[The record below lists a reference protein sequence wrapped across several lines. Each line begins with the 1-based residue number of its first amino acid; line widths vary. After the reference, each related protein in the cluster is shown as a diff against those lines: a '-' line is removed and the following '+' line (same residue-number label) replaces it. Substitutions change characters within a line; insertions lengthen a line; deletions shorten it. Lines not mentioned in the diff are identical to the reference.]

1 MGKYFK
7 IFIIN
12 LLFCLSCMPE
22 KSGVQ
27 DNADNF
33 TASIE
38 TVLTDELSGWDAD
51 DEISIDGFIYKT
63 AEGGRDAIFFPV
75 ADSAP
80 DTEEHFAV
88 FPADKKRYGKGIKDV
103 CPRVIYSDNE
113 SDIPKECVIALAKSS
128 SHSLQFKNVLSFIS
142 VDVHAD
148 GIKKISI
155 SSNGGELLSGE
166 YTVDYSGN
174 NLHVFVSDG
183 NADISVQKS
192 DGSPFIYG
200 ERVYFACLP
209 ANLKSGFTFSAES
222 VNSVTRE
229 WTANVSSK
237 MTFDSGQC
245 THLGKFYHDST
256 TGAGRL
262 DISDGIKVTLD
273 CDSRLAEPISE
284 LIFGSYSEMHGG
296 DLIPGILEQY
306 IVNPSFETWDSIGD
320 KGEEKNELVFTDSEA
335 VSQDPNVA
343 YPWEKRILSGNVT
356 FDMTDED
363 KFNTLFSQKITVTSE
378 SSAALLQRIAL
389 PLYRTSKYKVK
400 FYAKTYGD
408 LAVNLSFHGVGSSEK
423 DIMSKDI
430 YMPVISEGKWQ
441 PYEHEFILSTS
452 PSTFNSRHRQY
463 NLWFEVT
470 GNGTIYIDQVT
481 IFPSDCVEGIFNP
494 ETINHFKEYNIK
506 AIRWPGGNY
515 TSGYNWKNGIG
526 LWDERPCLK
535 NRAWGGLDPNYLG
548 TDELMRFCE
557 LTGVEPIIGVGYNTS
572 LITEQDIAD
581 WVEYCNGPVS
591 SEYGAKRAANGHPEP
606 YDVKY
611 WGIGNEVY
619 GTYQQGNVTASE
631 YATGLSSIA
640 SKIKSVD
647 KDVIIMASGRGVH
660 NHYRGVYSG
669 WTESLSSSSSF
680 DVLDCHL
687 YVYGYDKSA
696 ALSLTGEGF
705 FRIYAAASQNLRD
718 FIDQMRTVVPGR
730 KLAFLE
736 WGVLPK
742 LSGKNN
748 PTPQRQTFANLL
760 LSACQYHEMIR
771 NSDVVEMAAMHNFSF
786 YVAPHKLHS
795 EPVNIRTSLFKELS
809 VVSGGYSLKI
819 DEECFPTYAQTADM
833 LDVGIRQEVPEV
845 DMIAVLKD
853 ECIYVSCVNKNP
865 SKEYTLHLDLRGAI
879 SRQISGR
886 TYTSSRPYARSLWSD
901 NVITSIA
908 PVNIN
913 ETGEIVLPPLSYSI
927 LQIQLK

>member
-1 MGKYFK
+1 MGKYCK

-12 LLFCLSCMPE
+12 LFFCLSCMPE
-22 KSGVQ
+22 ESGVQ

-38 TVLTDELSGWDAD
+38 TVFSDEYFDWEAG

-63 AEGGRDAIFFPV
+63 AEGGKEVTFAPV
-75 ADSAP
+75 AVSVPEA
-80 DTEEHFAV
+80 EEYLAV

-103 CPRVIYSDNE
+103 CPQVIYSDKV
-113 SDIPKECVIALAKSS
+113 SDIPKECVVALAKSS
-128 SHSLQFKNVLSFIS
+128 SHSLLFKNVLSFIS

-148 GIKKISI
+148 GVKKITI
-155 SSNGGELLSGE
+155 TSNGGELLSGE
-166 YTVDYSGN
+166 YTVDYSTK
-174 NLHVFVSDG
+174 NLHVFTTDG
-183 NADISVQKS
+183 SADISVQKS
-192 DGSPFIYG
+192 DGTSFISG
-200 ERVYFACLP
+200 ERIYFASLP
-209 ANLKSGFTFSAES
+209 ASLKSGFTFSAEFVDS
-222 VNSVTRE
+222 STRV
-229 WTANVSSK
+229 WTTNVSSK
-237 MTFDSGQC
+237 VIFSSGQC
-245 THLGKFYHDST
+245 THLGKFYYDSA

-262 DISDGIKVTLD
+262 DISDGIKVLLD
-273 CDSRLAEPISE
+273 CDSRLDEPISE

-306 IVNPSFETWDSIGD
+306 IVNPSFETWESVGD

-335 VSQDPNVA
+335 IPHDPDVA
-343 YPWEKRILSGNVT
+343 YPWEKRVIAGNPTCVVT
-356 FDMTDED
+356 D
-363 KFNTLFSQKITVTSE
+363 KENHNTLFSQKITVTSG

-389 PLYRTSKYKVK
+389 PLYRTSIYKVK
-400 FYAKTYGD
+400 FYAKTSGD
-408 LAVNLSFHGVGSSEK
+408 ITMNVSFHGVGANENTVL
-423 DIMSKDI
+423 SKDT
-430 YMPVISEGKWQ
+430 YTPVLIKDNWQ
-441 PYEHEFILSTS
+441 SYEHEFILSTS
-452 PSTFNSRHRQY
+452 SSTFNSRHRQY
-463 NLWFEVT
+463 NLWFEVN
-470 GNGTIYIDQVT
+470 GNGTIYIDHVT
-481 IFPSDCVEGIFNP
+481 IFPSDCVDGIFNP

-526 LWDERPCLK
+526 SWEERPSLK

-548 TDELMRFCE
+548 TDEFMRFCE
-557 LTGVEPIIGVGYNTS
+557 LTGVEPIIGVGYNAS
-572 LITEQDIAD
+572 LITEDDIAD

-619 GTYQQGNVTASE
+619 GTYQQGHVSASE
-631 YATGLSSIA
+631 YAAGLYSIA

-647 KDVIIMASGRGVH
+647 NDVIIMASGRGVH
-660 NHYRGVYSG
+660 NHYRGAYSG
-669 WTESLSSSSSF
+669 WTEYLSSSTSF

-687 YVYGYDKSA
+687 YVYGYDKST

-718 FIDQMRTVVPGR
+718 FIDEMRVVVPGR

-771 NSDVVEMAAMHNFSF
+771 NSDIVEMAAMHNFSF

-809 VVSGGYSLKI
+809 VVSGGYNLKI
-819 DEECFPTYAQTADM
+819 DEGSFPTYAQTADM
-833 LDVGIRQEVPEV
+833 PDVGIRQEVPEV
-845 DMIAVLKD
+845 DMIAVLKYD
-853 ECIYVSCVNKNP
+853 CIYVSCVNKNP
-865 SKEYTLHLDLRGAI
+865 SKEYSLELNLKGVDVCDIT
-879 SRQISGR
+879 GR

-901 NVITSIA
+901 NVITSTA
-908 PVNIN
+908 PVNIS
-913 ETGEIVLPPLSYSI
+913 ESGEIILPPLSYSI
-927 LQIQLK
+927 FQIQVK